1 MKEMQNSRCQL
12 EYAYESNK
20 EALLYAKKTL
30 KRIERWYDCH
40 AEYVEGLGDTI
51 TSLAAVVDKLD
62 KKRKGLRRDLKI
74 ASK

>member
-1 MKEMQNSRCQL
+1 MKEMKNSRCRL
-12 EYAYESNK
+12 EYAYNSNK

-30 KRIERWYDCH
+30 NRIERWYDCH